1 MKTVLFYSYAL
12 GEKKLSGT
20 MDGSVFLVLMAICN
34 LIKDPEGGWLSK
46 SNILA
51 VARACVDLISWAAK
65 NGWFFQMRIND
76 TIFLAYIGYANVA
89 PARLSLV
96 SYPTDAAAVAVVA
109 AVADAAAADTRTD

>member
-1 MKTVLFYSYAL
+1 MEKMKTVLFYSYAL

-65 NGWFFQMRIND
+65 NG
-76 TIFLAYIGYANVA
+76 
-89 PARLSLV
+89 
-96 SYPTDAAAVAVVA
+96 
-109 AVADAAAADTRTD
+109 